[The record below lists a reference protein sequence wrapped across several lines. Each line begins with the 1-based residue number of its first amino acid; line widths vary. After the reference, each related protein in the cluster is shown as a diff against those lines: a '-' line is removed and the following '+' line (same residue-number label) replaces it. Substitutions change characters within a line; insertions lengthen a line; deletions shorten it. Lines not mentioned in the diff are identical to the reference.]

1 MGVYGCPIASNGGTA
16 AVADLWQQGGFAVAL
31 ALTLTALG
39 VLWHAF
45 VKMQRDRV
53 GDLRNVVAQNDVAFS
68 RLAGSVD
75 RNTDATDALREAILN
90 QGLRPRRP
98 TGQHAT

>member
-1 MGVYGCPIASNGGTA
+1 MT
-16 AVADLWQQGGFAVAL
+16 DLWQQGGFAVAL

-39 VLWHAF
+39 ILWHAF
-45 VKMQRDRV
+45 VRTQRDRV
-53 GDLRNVVAQNDVAFS
+53 ADMRNVVAQNDVAFS

-75 RNTDATDALREAILN
+75 RNTDAIDALREAILQ

-98 TGQHAT
+98 TGQHAS

>member
-1 MGVYGCPIASNGGTA
+1 M
-16 AVADLWQQGGFAVAL
+16 ADLWQQGGFAIAL
-31 ALTLTALG
+31 ALVMTALG
-39 VLWHAF
+39 F
-45 VKMQRDRV
+45 VWRAYERSQRDRV
-53 GDLRNVVAQNDVAFS
+53 ADLRNVVAQNDVALS

-75 RNTDATDALREAILN
+75 RNTDATDALREAIVN